1 MTSTQSAIKTIDLK
15 RTKEKQLAV
24 LDEEIQARKNKKQ
37 ETRENIR
44 RTLHPYEGFITG
56 AELKH
61 RRHLKGVTQIEAV
74 FFLAALIRFAGHPRL
89 GGHHHH
95 NCGLVE
101 TEWDV
106 EKWNN
111 AKMPDFTVY

>member
-1 MTSTQSAIKTIDLK
+1 M
-15 RTKEKQLAV
+15 
-24 LDEEIQARKNKKQ
+24 
-37 ETRENIR
+37 
-44 RTLHPYEGFITG
+44 
-56 AELKH
+56 
-61 RRHLKGVTQIEAV
+61 IEAG

-106 EKWNN
+106 EKWNEGDISPRVVGCIVLSQNGVKINGEELEKWNN
-111 AKMPDFTVY
+111 AKTPDFTVY